1 MCVGVSIIRV
11 ETISSVNFR
20 YVNVMMTF
28 FFVLLF
34 GVNSVLVGSQ
44 WGLMI
49 VLHSQVKA
57 ANIKN

>member
-49 VLHSQVKA
+49 VLLQIIAKSKLQT
-57 ANIKN
+57 